1 MPKVLSAKEL
11 ADLLADQ
18 DHRVDLAN
26 LVSPTADDLLRLT
39 EAALSDVDASLSFT
53 PEEKASLRAA
63 LRQRLTGA
71 LSDIALEAD
80 ETR

>member
-1 MPKVLSAKEL
+1 MPKVLSAQEL
-11 ADLLADQ
+11 SDLLASQ
-18 DHRVDLAN
+18 SHQVDLAS

-53 PEEKASLRAA
+53 PEEMAALRAA

-71 LSDIALEAD
+71 LSDIAHEAD
-80 ETR
+80 ETS